1 MKKVIFHIILLISVN
16 CFCQNKIINIEYE
29 IFYNTDLP
37 NTQFANLYINKFANK
52 SIYIK
57 KPKSKESREI
67 KKEEDNSFT
76 IKYSSKNNSN
86 HMDFKNNALKS
97 IESIFGEEYLIEE
110 KIPQLKWEL
119 IDETKMIDT
128 ISVSK
133 AVCEFRG
140 RKYIAWYSLDYPLKY
155 GPWKLQGLPGLIF
168 EVYDETKR
176 YNWIIKKINY
186 EFIDEK
192 KFMVTIENAKK
203 IDIKEY
209 PNIKYNNNSIDQ
221 KLMTQLPRG
230 TSISSSEITR
240 NGLEIKFEWEGKNE

>member
-1 MKKVIFHIILLISVN
+1 
-16 CFCQNKIINIEYE
+16 
-29 IFYNTDLP
+29 
-37 NTQFANLYINKFANK
+37 
-52 SIYIK
+52 
-57 KPKSKESREI
+57 
-67 KKEEDNSFT
+67 
-76 IKYSSKNNSN
+76 
-86 HMDFKNNALKS
+86 MDFKNNSLKS

-110 KIPQLKWEL
+110 KIPLLKWEL
-119 IDETKMIDT
+119 IDETKMIDSV
-128 ISVSK
+128 SVSK

-176 YNWIIKKINY
+176 YNWIIKKISH
-186 EFIDEK
+186 ELIDEK
-192 KFMVTIENAKK
+192 KFFVTIENTKK

-221 KLMTQLPRG
+221 KLLTKLPRG

-240 NGLEIKFEWEGKNE
+240 NGLEIKFEWEE

>member
-1 MKKVIFHIILLISVN
+1 MKKAIFNLILLISFN
-16 CFCQNKIINIEYE
+16 CFCQNKVINIEYE

-37 NTQFANLYINKFANK
+37 NTQFANLYINESADE

-57 KPKSKESREI
+57 KTKSKESREI

-76 IKYSSKNNSN
+76 IKYNSKNNSN
-86 HMDFKNNALKS
+86 HMDFKNNSLKS

-110 KIPQLKWEL
+110 KIPLLKWKL
-119 IDETKMIDT
+119 IDETKTIDSV
-128 ISVSK
+128 SVSK

-176 YNWIIKKINY
+176 YNWIIKKISY
-186 EFIDEK
+186 ELIDEN
-192 KFMVTIENAKK
+192 KFIVTIENAKK
-203 IDIKEY
+203 INIKEY

-221 KLMTQLPRG
+221 KLLTKLPRG

-240 NGLEIKFEWEGKNE
+240 NGLEIKFEWEE